1 MPAAPPGPQALV
13 LVQAA
18 AGRTQQEDPSGAFL
32 QMAKE
37 ANQNVKIRNLRRFA
51 GHGPVMGPVC
61 QESTSRASIIASNNQ
76 WHDKRC
82 S

>member
-1 MPAAPPGPQALV
+1 MSNLGTLLLERTFK

-18 AGRTQQEDPSGAFL
+18 AGRTQQADTSGAFL
-32 QMAKE
+32 QMVKE

-51 GHGPVMGPVC
+51 GRGPGTWRGTC
-61 QESTSRASIIASNNQ
+61 GASIFVQHNQ